1 MIIVYK
7 YVTVFSISVIKLFY
21 VYFTD
26 YHLQEISLFSGKA
39 MAIVALDGEGKA
51 EISVKL
57 KSVK

>member
-1 MIIVYK
+1 MALGNGNPSD
-7 YVTVFSISVIKLFY
+7 TS
-21 VYFTD
+21 D